1 VIAIRREI
9 MEKIVKKYG
18 KEIEKCK
25 TLKDLVKLFKKI
37 SKKEGL
43 KILDLSA
50 HQTPSSS
57 PAPTSSPLPRLPANE
72 PGSDAGRPAKG
83 ERLREVKEEWL

>member
-50 HQTPSSS
+50 HQTPSS
-57 PAPTSSPLPRLPANE
+57 PLAPTSSPLPRLPANE